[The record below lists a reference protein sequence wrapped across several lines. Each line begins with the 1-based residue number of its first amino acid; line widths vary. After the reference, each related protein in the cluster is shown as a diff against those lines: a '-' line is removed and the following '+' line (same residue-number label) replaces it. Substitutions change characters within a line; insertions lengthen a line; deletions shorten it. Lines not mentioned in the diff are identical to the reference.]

1 MKNQNQN
8 GQATVITVVFLVVLL
23 GMAALVL
30 DVGSWYRAK
39 RAAQS
44 TADAAALAGAQAL
57 PKATTTEAASLA
69 QAYAAKNG
77 GMGTGSV
84 TFSTKLYANDTI
96 TVKVR
101 RSAPGFFSK
110 LFGLKTVTVG
120 GTATARS
127 EPVVAAQGVAPITVH
142 YKHPLLHCSGGGNN
156 ITCNPDFGPSY
167 PTTLDLE
174 DLHQPGNGSGAGA
187 FGLINLDQNSGGNIG
202 ADVLADWLL
211 HGYPDEL
218 PLGKYNSAPSANFNN
233 SQFISAMQ
241 QMVDTQTELLF
252 PVYRVL
258 KGPGS
263 NAWYDIIGWVGFVP
277 TSFDPNG
284 SKSTVSGYFKEYVAG
299 GIQASGGSGGT
310 PPNLGVHKVEL
321 VD

>member
-1 MKNQNQN
+1 MKLRSTR
-8 GQATVITVVFLVVLL
+8 GQSTVITVVFLAVLL

-30 DVGSWYRAK
+30 DIGSWYRAK

-57 PKATTTEAASLA
+57 PKASSSNAASLA
-69 QAYAAKNG
+69 QQYASKNG
-77 GMGTGSV
+77 GMGTGTV
-84 TFSTKLYANDTI
+84 TFSTKYYPNDTI
-96 TVKVR
+96 TVNVKR
-101 RSAPGFFSK
+101 TAPGFFAK
-110 LFGLKTVTVG
+110 LFGFRSVNVG

-127 EPVVAAQGVAPITVH
+127 EPVNQARGVAPITVNWRH
-142 YKHPLLHCSGGGNN
+142 SLLHCSGGGKNV
-156 ITCNPDFGPSY
+156 TCNPDFGPAF

-174 DLHQPGNGSGAGA
+174 DLHAPGNGDRAGA

-202 ADVLADWLL
+202 ANVLADWLL
-211 HGYPDEL
+211 HGYDGYL
-218 PLGKYNSAPSANFNN
+218 PLGNYNSAPSANFNN
-233 SQFISAMQ
+233 SQFTDAMQ
-241 QMVDTQTELLF
+241 QMLGTELLF

-263 NAWYDIIGWVGFVP
+263 NALYDIIGWVGFVP

-284 SKSTVSGYFKEYVAG
+284 SAGTVSGYFKEYIAD
-299 GIQASGGSGGT
+299 GIQVTSGGGG

-321 VD
+321 IDAP